1 MAKQINF
8 TQVDTGANFPQA
20 YFRISKIEISR
31 NNPSSL
37 MVTYDGYAN
46 AQAATSGKAPI
57 YRKVTKI
64 DNFVITETDDI
75 RALVYTQDKDL
86 FFKGFASV

>member
-1 MAKQINF
+1 
-8 TQVDTGANFPQA
+8 
-20 YFRISKIEISR
+20 
-31 NNPSSL
+31 